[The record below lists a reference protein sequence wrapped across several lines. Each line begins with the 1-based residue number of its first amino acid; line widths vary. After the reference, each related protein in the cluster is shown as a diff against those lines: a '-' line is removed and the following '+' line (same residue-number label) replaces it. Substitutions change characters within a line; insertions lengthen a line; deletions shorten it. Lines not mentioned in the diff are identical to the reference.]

1 MKMINFDYKKLYLNS
16 NSSGG
21 TTNSDTIFHYQ
32 QKENLVTISFSE
44 GNVRFGNLIALH
56 KGEHLEMIY

>member
-1 MKMINFDYKKLYLNS
+1 MKMICLDNKIFCLENNS
-16 NSSGG
+16 IGG
-21 TTNSDTIFHYQ
+21 TSNSDTIFHYQ
-32 QKENLVTISFSE
+32 QKENLVTTSFSK

>member
-1 MKMINFDYKKLYLNS
+1 MKMISFDYKKFCLENNS
-16 NSSGG
+16 IGG
-21 TTNSDTIFHYQ
+21 TSNSDTIFHYQ
-32 QKENLVTISFSE
+32 QKENLVTTSFSK

>member
-1 MKMINFDYKKLYLNS
+1 MKMINFDYKKFCLEN
-16 NSSGG
+16 NTSGG
-21 TTNSDTIFHYQ
+21 TTNSDTIFYFQ
-32 QKENLVTISFSE
+32 QKENLVTTSFSK

>member
-1 MKMINFDYKKLYLNS
+1 MEERQIRTLFLFSVKVDLE
-16 NSSGG
+16 
-21 TTNSDTIFHYQ
+21 TD
-32 QKENLVTISFSE
+32 SFSE